1 LLKWEADL
9 EALDVERDIGS
20 KCKIVYKRFRS
31 PTPISDREVGF
42 FLFSCCCCCCCC
54 CFFFFFEKQVGQFV
68 SVIGLKKLE
77 NGGQLFVDRS
87 IKFPSR
93 PVHGGCVRGSIVLS
107 ATLIEP
113 TKKDGMF
120 LVTFLS
126 WLDMKGMLPAAMI
139 SMYRHKTAERIDLL
153 RFVFSGKTLDD
164 DSD

>member
-1 LLKWEADL
+1 MQNCVQ
-9 EALDVERDIGS
+9 ALS
-20 KCKIVYKRFRS
+20 
-31 PTPISDREVGF
+31 ISDSNFRPRGGIF
-42 FLFSCCCCCCCC
+42 FVLLLLLLLLLL
-54 CFFFFFEKQVGQFV
+54 FFFFFEKQVGQFV